1 MINGFSV
8 SNISERQIPM
18 MRRTLGVIFQDFRL
32 IEKKT
37 VYENLEFVMR
47 AVGMPMKEIKTRIA
61 YVLLLVGLEK
71 KAQNYPSELSGGEQQ
86 RVAIARAL
94 VNNPSTIVADE
105 PTGNL
110 DPARSLEIMTLLERI
125 NALGTT
131 VVVVTHEKS
140 LVNHFDKRVI
150 MIDHGVVAAT
160 GVGRYEV

>member
-61 YVLLLVGLEK
+61 YVLLLVARMVGVLP
-71 KAQNYPSELSGGEQQ
+71 AVVTTCASGG
-86 RVAIARAL
+86 RGRR
-94 VNNPSTIVADE
+94 NP
-105 PTGNL
+105 PG
-110 DPARSLEIMTLLERI
+110 SLSVPGILP
-125 NALGTT
+125 G
-131 VVVVTHEKS
+131 S
-140 LVNHFDKRVI
+140 P
-150 MIDHGVVAAT
+150 G
-160 GVGRYEV
+160 GRCG